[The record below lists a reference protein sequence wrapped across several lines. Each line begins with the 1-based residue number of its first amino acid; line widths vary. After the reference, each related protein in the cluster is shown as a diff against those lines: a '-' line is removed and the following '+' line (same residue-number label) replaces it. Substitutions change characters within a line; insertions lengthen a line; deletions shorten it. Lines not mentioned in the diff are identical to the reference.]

1 MKKDLLRLQAKMKKA
16 KIPVD
21 RSVFNDKNNSN
32 ITATDYSL
40 KQRLD
45 KYQIESDRLTNQL
58 EYPSQRTRFK
68 ISYGP
73 SYSLDPAN
81 KKKLKNEGDCRGCT
95 RSIYIPNNN
104 YDKRTYRY

>member
-81 KKKLKNEGDCRGCT
+81 KKSSK
-95 RSIYIPNNN
+95 
-104 YDKRTYRY
+104 